1 MTHLQDLLDQKLL
14 DHPDIEDIYVIRTGP
29 VMVRTKDGCR
39 ILATELTPPDGQ
51 PGDPG

>member
-1 MTHLQDLLDQKLL
+1 MTHLKVLLE
-14 DHPDIEDIYVIRTGP
+14 HPRVEDTYFHGTSP